1 MMILSQDDADNGSVN
16 DEDYS
21 YENVDDIL
29 EMVIF
34 LRHAFVLSSLLLTQ
48 GD

>member
-1 MMILSQDDADNGSVN
+1 MHIIFLSQDDADNGSVN

-21 YENVDDIL
+21 YVDDIM

-34 LRHAFVLSSLLLTQ
+34 LRHAFVLSSLLSTQ